1 MRIQEVNIGF
11 LNDTSLTLLSLK
23 SVLTIF
29 LVDTITSRNYTSLII
44 IVFCCFLAVAPHA
57 FKTTYDGHPVI
68 NPKEVEQN
76 LSCYGLQGADNSTEQ
91 DITLKDNDDD
101 ISIDLLS
108 SQSGHQ
114 SCDGAHSSSPTSQC
128 TVVFQTSTSENC
140 YTPTTTSCNTT
151 LFSYDSPAHSL
162 SDLTCNYI
170 TSSDDDGYFCSNYDA
185 DDEDLNSYRNSPKNN
200 RKLSLDQLD
209 GDEENNND
217 VIQHEQ
223 QRQQEQRQQQEQ
235 RPRQH
240 SDIFDIDDDEEL
252 FCFRRK
258 TDLSIHTLQD
268 TIQILQ
274 SRPKLTDRLYCCQED
289 SDDCFRESEYD
300 VIDTD
305 DDDIDIVEVINDTT
319 NNPETSRFEI
329 KVRAHTMSSEE
340 GRLIEVKTT
349 PVRDKNKL
357 KIGKVRSLPGI
368 RFPIRNN
375 RRSTSKYYRSTS
387 EISLVS
393 PSSKRQKEAE
403 EEDKLLL
410 DTVYDELVLQ
420 SDYLS
425 SRISNNAN
433 SAATTPGKS
442 SRRSESD
449 GQQGLTS
456 DADYLTTIHLTC
468 TSGCDTNTN
477 IDTQAEDIPPT
488 KFLSASSFLAP
499 SNKVNKKKRKAVQR
513 LDFSLVPRPCDNSS
527 NIKDSVNTVLLGET
541 ATNSSSPQTGRF
553 QVTTVDE
560 VSTPDCLLELN
571 YNMNSTKE
579 CNSNANNQ
587 DAITLSILNSYEII

>member
-1 MRIQEVNIGF
+1 M
-11 LNDTSLTLLSLK
+11 
-23 SVLTIF
+23 
-29 LVDTITSRNYTSLII
+29 
-44 IVFCCFLAVAPHA
+44 APHG
-57 FKTTYDGHPVI
+57 FKTTEDGRQVI

-76 LSCYGLQGADNSTEQ
+76 LSCYGLYGADNSTEQ

-101 ISIDLLS
+101 ISIDLS
-108 SQSGHQ
+108 SQ
-114 SCDGAHSSSPTSQC
+114 SCDGAPSSSPTSQC
-128 TVVFQTSTSENC
+128 TVVFQRSTSEN
-140 YTPTTTSCNTT
+140 YSLTPNNTTSSCNAQ
-151 LFSYDSPAHSL
+151 LSPYDSPFISL
-162 SDLTCNYI
+162 SDLTACNYV

-185 DDEDLNSYRNSPKNN
+185 DDEDLNCYDFNN
-200 RKLSLDQLD
+200 KRLPSGKID
-209 GDEENNND
+209 GDEENNNE
-217 VIQHEQ
+217 IK
-223 QRQQEQRQQQEQ
+223 QEEELQEQ

-258 TDLSIHTLQD
+258 TDLTIHTLQD

-319 NNPETSRFEI
+319 NNPDTSRFEI

-375 RRSTSKYYRSTS
+375 RRSSSKYYRSTS
-387 EISLVS
+387 EISLIT
-393 PSSKRQKEAE
+393 PSSKRQQEAE
-403 EEDKLLL
+403 DDEKLLL

-425 SRISNNAN
+425 SRIGKNVNC
-433 SAATTPGKS
+433 ATMTPGKS
-442 SRRSESD
+442 PRRSESD

-456 DADYLTTIHLTC
+456 DGDYLTTIHLTYN
-468 TSGCDTNTN
+468 SGGDTNTN

-488 KFLSASSFLAP
+488 KFLPASSFLP
-499 SNKVNKKKRKAVQR
+499 TNKVNKKKRKAVQR
-513 LDFSLVPRPCDNSS
+513 LDFSLFPRDN
-527 NIKDSVNTVLLGET
+527 NDKDNAVLDN
-541 ATNSSSPQTGRF
+541 ASTNSSPQTGRF
-553 QVTTVDE
+553 QVTTVPE
-560 VSTPDCLLELN
+560 VLTPDSLN
-571 YNMNSTKE
+571 TTSE
-579 CNSNANNQ
+579 DLILNQ
-587 DAITLSILNSYEII
+587 TSVNDSVAVTLSILNSYEII